1 MEAVKMEAAKET
13 IVVRDL
19 VKKFRVPAKTVN
31 NTFFGNIKNMLYR
44 KWEEKT
50 ILKKLNF
57 TVNEGEFVGYVGPN
71 GAGKSTTIKL
81 MTGIL
86 SPDSGEIKVL
96 GYTPFR
102 QRYDYSY
109 NIGVVFGQ
117 RSLLEF
123 DIPVIESLKL
133 YKDVYE
139 LSQKDFDSR
148 LDYFSKALKI
158 DEFLHIPVRKLS
170 LGQRMRCEIAASF
183 LHNPKVVFLD
193 EPTIGLDALA
203 KEEIRNF
210 LRKINRE
217 NKTTIILTTHD
228 MEDIEQT
235 CKRIIII
242 DDGRIIFDNSIEK
255 LKKEFVKH
263 KRVEVEYT
271 RVLDKRKL
279 AAVLKKTTITE
290 KRENYLDLKVELSK
304 HKVPKVVDSL
314 LECLDVRDLVV
325 HSPRLES
332 IIKEIYGRK

>member
-1 MEAVKMEAAKET
+1 MAEDV

-19 VKKFRVPAKTVN
+19 VKTFRVPAKQAANSFLSNV
-31 NTFFGNIKNMLYR
+31 KNLLYR
-44 KWEEKT
+44 KWEDKT
-50 ILKKLNF
+50 VLKSLNF
-57 TVNEGEFVGYVGPN
+57 TVKEGEFVGYVGPN
-71 GAGKSTTIKL
+71 GAGKSTSIKL
-81 MTGIL
+81 LTGIL
-86 SPDSGEIKVL
+86 SPTSGEARVL
-96 GYTPFR
+96 GFVPFK

-123 DIPVIESLKL
+123 DIPVIESFKL

-139 LSQKDFDSR
+139 LSRKDFEAR

-193 EPTIGLDALA
+193 EPTIGLDAIA

-210 LRKINRE
+210 LKKINKE

-235 CKRIIII
+235 CERIIVI
-242 DDGRIIFDNSIEK
+242 DEGKIIFDNSIKK
-255 LKKEFVKH
+255 LKKEYVKH
-263 KRVEVEYT
+263 KRVEVDYSE
-271 RVLDKRKL
+271 VLNKSKL

-290 KRENYLDLKVELSK
+290 RREGYMDLRIDITK
-304 HKVPKVVDSL
+304 HKVPAIVDDL
-314 LECLDVRDLVV
+314 LECLDVHDLAV

-332 IIKEIYGRK
+332 VIKEIYGRK